1 MDCFLLFEVIDVV
14 VPGRYVVSGMQWIF
28 SQLRGRILPGNE
40 KAFLFPEIK
49 KCKPYFLRRGSHK
62 TDFDVAHIL
71 GCICKSLLGLTLNFV
86 AENVFPHLF
95 TQTLVCISDRW
106 WALRFRPLVNTWWSW
121 CALPIL
127 GIHFPQFLH
136 FFPTLHVH
144 FSALVWIYHA
154 CGILRSFFTFPTL
167 CYTFNPCSNV
177 VDLECRELGLI
188 RLQENVITLGLPTD
202 FNFCNLHG
210 KLCKVG
216 KVSKIVPIVFVKLE
230 TGRCSEKLGE
240 FSGLHNV
247 GIAWAFVEKLLSTYL
262 TKLIVQ
268 VETLLPNLISTRN

>member
-1 MDCFLLFEVIDVV
+1 MVIFLWAVFMDCFLLFEVIDVV

-106 WALRFRPLVNTWWSW
+106 WTLGGPGVLFPFLEYISHNFYTFSQPFMYTFQPWCEFTTLVVYFAAFLHSPPLV
-121 CALPIL
+121 
-127 GIHFPQFLH
+127 
-136 FFPTLHVH
+136 
-144 FSALVWIYHA
+144 
-154 CGILRSFFTFPTL
+154 
-167 CYTFNPCSNV
+167 
-177 VDLECRELGLI
+177 
-188 RLQENVITLGLPTD
+188 
-202 FNFCNLHG
+202 
-210 KLCKVG
+210 
-216 KVSKIVPIVFVKLE
+216 
-230 TGRCSEKLGE
+230 
-240 FSGLHNV
+240 
-247 GIAWAFVEKLLSTYL
+247 
-262 TKLIVQ
+262 
-268 VETLLPNLISTRN
+268 TLLTLVQMLLI

>member
-1 MDCFLLFEVIDVV
+1 
-14 VPGRYVVSGMQWIF
+14 MQWIF

-106 WALRFRPLVNTWWSW
+106 WKLGGHGVLFPFLEYISHNFYTFSQPLMYTFQPWCEFTTLVVYFPAFLHSPPLV
-121 CALPIL
+121 
-127 GIHFPQFLH
+127 
-136 FFPTLHVH
+136 
-144 FSALVWIYHA
+144 
-154 CGILRSFFTFPTL
+154 
-167 CYTFNPCSNV
+167 YTFNPCSNV

-202 FNFCNLHG
+202 FNSCNLHG

-247 GIAWAFVEKLLSTYL
+247 GIAWAFVEKLLSTCL